1 MNNIKNM
8 KSKNDKY
15 RLSIIIGNYNT
26 YKLTYECI
34 KSIYNNPPK
43 STFEVIVIDD
53 ASTDDSG
60 EKLKQ
65 LEKKYK
71 QDLPLNGKNL
81 KIHLNIK
88 NQGFVGTNNKG
99 LSISKG
105 EYKLL
110 LNSDTLVKKDS
121 IQSLIDFAENT
132 KDAGVI
138 GSRLLNADGSIQ
150 DSCYDFPT
158 YTNVINYKKYSPKVD
173 YPVVVDAVVGASF
186 LITPKAYKLIGG
198 LNPKY
203 KSYFEDLD
211 YCREVYRKGLKVYY
225 LPDSMV
231 THYHGES
238 FKKLYGEG
246 SNWKK
251 LVPSSIVYHGKFK
264 HYTLFVI
271 SWLWQKLNRL
281 LNRQIV

>member
-1 MNNIKNM
+1 MKLFFKNINNM
-8 KSKNDKY
+8 K
-15 RLSIIIGNYNT
+15 LSIIIGNYNT
-26 YKLTYECI
+26 YKLTYSCI
-34 KSIYNNPPK
+34 KSIYKYKPNF
-43 STFEVIVIDD
+43 SFEVIVVDD
-53 ASTDDSG
+53 GSPDGSG
-60 EKLKQ
+60 QKLKQ
-65 LEKKYK
+65 IEK
-71 QDLPLNGKNL
+71 QFKNL
-81 KIHLNIK
+81 KVIQNIN
-88 NQGFVGTNNKG
+88 NQGFVGTNNRG
-99 LSISKG
+99 LRLSNG

-158 YTNVINYKKYSPKVD
+158 YANVINYKKYSPKVD

-186 LITPKAYKLIGG
+186 LISPKAYKLIGG

-246 SNWKK
+246 YNWKK

-281 LNRQIV
+281 LYRQIV